1 MVECGDRSP
10 PGRVARRQ
18 VGALQ
23 NVTAPRDKLPLSRW
37 QIGLRILGAV
47 LLTICALMVVLGTTV
62 FVDRLQGPRFVL
74 YWTWCLLLTYAAIV
88 IAIWDM
94 LLVRR
99 TSRRTRRELFQRE
112 FMSGN
117 LADKLRDHK
126 DR

>member
-1 MVECGDRSP
+1 MTGHRFAVSR
-10 PGRVARRQ
+10 AAKRRR

-23 NVTAPRDKLPLSRW
+23 NVTTHRDKLPLSRG

-47 LLTICALMVVLGTTV
+47 LLTTCALMVVLGSTV
-62 FVDRLQGPRFVL
+62 FVEPLQGPRFVL
-74 YWTWCLLLTYAAIV
+74 YWTWCLLLTYVAII
-88 IAIWDM
+88 IALWDM

-99 TSRRTRRELFQRE
+99 ASRRTRRELFRRE

-117 LADKLRDHK
+117 LADKLRDNQ